1 MVENSCIL
9 EYVHKY
15 INHVSSNLVK
25 GIHWAIA
32 FEEEA
37 VCTFKC
43 KQFTNTT
50 DKDRIW

>member
-1 MVENSCIL
+1 MIENSCIL

-25 GIHWAIA
+25 GIHCAIA

-37 VCTFKC
+37 LYIQMQTVYEYH
-43 KQFTNTT
+43 
-50 DKDRIW
+50 